1 MGIFITIINN
11 LFCFNISNTLFD
23 QRIDEEMAYKEFT
36 IKNSSRESIRYKI
49 KVLKPDGDYMDM
61 SKWVRIS
68 PIVLNIKPLSEKVLK
83 IFAKSPK
90 NAKKGEYGFQIR
102 IVPIM
107 IPTIKKVKEG
117 VIGGTSMVAI
127 TPVVQMYGYVGNAD
141 FKKNIKFENAKLK
154 KDKTGYVLIGDLI
167 NDGFA
172 GKNIGFSF
180 IDNRGFIVKESWIG
194 RVSPKFNQ
202 KLNIPIDEKFTQ
214 ISIYDGETHKE
225 IKRINI
231 LK

>member
-1 MGIFITIINN
+1 
-11 LFCFNISNTLFD
+11 
-23 QRIDEEMAYKEFT
+23 
-36 IKNSSRESIRYKI
+36 
-49 KVLKPDGDYMDM
+49 MDM

-141 FKKNIKFENAKLK
+141 FKKI
-154 KDKTGYVLIGDLI
+154 
-167 NDGFA
+167 
-172 GKNIGFSF
+172 
-180 IDNRGFIVKESWIG
+180 
-194 RVSPKFNQ
+194 
-202 KLNIPIDEKFTQ
+202 
-214 ISIYDGETHKE
+214 
-225 IKRINI
+225 
-231 LK
+231 